1 MNMNGLLHD
10 KRQSSRL
17 LEMMTDT
24 LLLVKNDGTC
34 VDMIVKTANNPYVNE
49 ERTLL
54 GKNIFDYFPKE
65 TLKELK
71 PAIEHVAC
79 IGELSSANYDLPTPE
94 KIYYFKCIIQKYD
107 DEHLLLQYRDITERS
122 QMKQRLQLA
131 NERLQETGRAAKIG
145 YWSYNKSTRLL
156 HYEGYVG
163 ISLPNEE
170 QIVIKLSDY
179 LDHVY
184 PEDRERIGNYL
195 TNADDNEDTYDYRVL
210 EDRIYYVRSKIVNRY
225 TDRSGDLIIEGYTQN
240 IDDIV
245 SNWDRLKMITMAVN
259 NTNESIFAAKTDGTL
274 IFANRLCREMNHLPE
289 DADISNSKVFD
300 LLGNFKDEYNWNLFL
315 KSLYANNNALKY
327 ISNHHYPDYDV
338 ISTECAAFT
347 IRNDYGEDI
356 IWNLG
361 RDISEHVRYE
371 NKLKEAKEKA
381 EESDRLKSA
390 FLSNMSHE
398 IRTPLNA
405 IVGFSA
411 IIADMEDR
419 DKRLKFHNIIESNNK
434 RLLLLINEVLDLSR
448 IESGMLIFHFS
459 AVGMN
464 DLCQELFNTYLLNA
478 GNIRLILDLPEEDIS
493 IRTDRNR
500 LTQVLSNL
508 IDNALK
514 FTPKGSITIGY
525 RPLQEWVEFYVK
537 DTGIGIPEEKLEK
550 VFERF
555 EKVNDFAQGT
565 GLGLPIC
572 KTILERLGGDISVSS
587 QLGVGTQFTCRI
599 PLLLS
604 DDEDTHEEVQPLTS
618 STPWNQEGEKA
629 TILVAEDNEDNYEL
643 IEAMI
648 GDDYTLIH
656 AKDGAMA
663 VSLFESMH
671 PHLILMDIKM
681 PVMNGLEAI
690 QAIRRKS
697 PLSPP
702 IIAVSA
708 YAFDQDRKE
717 LMENGCKE
725 CLTKPFDK
733 ELLIATINQ
742 YL

>member
-1 MNMNGLLHD
+1 
-10 KRQSSRL
+10 
-17 LEMMTDT
+17 
-24 LLLVKNDGTC
+24 
-34 VDMIVKTANNPYVNE
+34 
-49 ERTLL
+49 
-54 GKNIFDYFPKE
+54 
-65 TLKELK
+65 
-71 PAIEHVAC
+71 
-79 IGELSSANYDLPTPE
+79 
-94 KIYYFKCIIQKYD
+94 
-107 DEHLLLQYRDITERS
+107 
-122 QMKQRLQLA
+122 
-131 NERLQETGRAAKIG
+131 
-145 YWSYNKSTRLL
+145 
-156 HYEGYVG
+156 
-163 ISLPNEE
+163 
-170 QIVIKLSDY
+170 
-179 LDHVY
+179 
-184 PEDRERIGNYL
+184 
-195 TNADDNEDTYDYRVL
+195 
-210 EDRIYYVRSKIVNRY
+210 
-225 TDRSGDLIIEGYTQN
+225 
-240 IDDIV
+240 
-245 SNWDRLKMITMAVN
+245 
-259 NTNESIFAAKTDGTL
+259 
-274 IFANRLCREMNHLPE
+274 
-289 DADISNSKVFD
+289 
-300 LLGNFKDEYNWNLFL
+300 
-315 KSLYANNNALKY
+315 
-327 ISNHHYPDYDV
+327 
-338 ISTECAAFT
+338 
-347 IRNDYGEDI
+347 
-356 IWNLG
+356 
-361 RDISEHVRYE
+361 
-371 NKLKEAKEKA
+371 
-381 EESDRLKSA
+381 
-390 FLSNMSHE
+390 
-398 IRTPLNA
+398 
-405 IVGFSA
+405 
-411 IIADMEDR
+411 
-419 DKRLKFHNIIESNNK
+419 
-434 RLLLLINEVLDLSR
+434 VLDLSR
-448 IESGMLIFHFS
+448 IESGTLIFQFS

-618 STPWNQEGEKA
+618 STPWNQEGEKS